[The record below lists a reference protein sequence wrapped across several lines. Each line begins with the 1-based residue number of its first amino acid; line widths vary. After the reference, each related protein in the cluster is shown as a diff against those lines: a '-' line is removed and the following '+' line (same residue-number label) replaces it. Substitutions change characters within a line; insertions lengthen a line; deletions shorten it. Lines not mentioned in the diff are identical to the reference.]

1 MKVKSNLLIVLILTF
16 PLFSFSQDSLTKP
29 IFKYDLSLTMPGFTN
44 IENYRAKLEFRK
56 LTKEKKYYKVSL
68 NLLSPNGNSSNSNLL
83 LPISDM
89 DTIVTEIRNY
99 SFTNRTYVQIG
110 LDKYYGKNEMVLI
123 GGGLLVG
130 HEFLYE
136 NFTDQKY
143 IWNSVTEVWEY
154 SFFDSHPFFPPVQ
167 EINYGVIG
175 IEVNVGINVPLTSKW
190 NVGVQASPRIVLG
203 RSLKRTLRGDTS
215 REFNYQKS
223 FVKNDY
229 NLDIALRYSFGKKS

>member
-68 NLLSPNGNSSNSNLL
+68 NLLIPNSNRSNSNLL
-83 LPISDM
+83 LPMSDM
-89 DTIVTEIRNY
+89 DTIATEIQNY

-110 LDKYYGKNEMVLI
+110 LDKYYGKNGMILI
-123 GGGLLVG
+123 GGGLMVG

-154 SFFDSHPFFPPVQ
+154 SFFDSHPFSPPVQ

-175 IEVNVGINVPLTSKW
+175 IEVNVGINVPLTSKL
-190 NVGVQASPRIVLG
+190 NIGVQASPRIVLG
-203 RSLKRTLRGDTS
+203 RSLKRTLRGDTN

-223 FVKNDY
+223 FAKMDY

>member
-1 MKVKSNLLIVLILTF
+1 MKVKSNLLIALILTF
-16 PLFSFSQDSLTKP
+16 PLFSISQDSLTKP

-56 LTKEKKYYKVSL
+56 LIKEKKYYKVSL
-68 NLLSPNGNSSNSNLL
+68 NVLSPSGNSSNSNLL
-83 LPISDM
+83 LPMSDM

-223 FVKNDY
+223 FVK
-229 NLDIALRYSFGKKS
+229 K

>member
-83 LPISDM
+83 LPVSDM

-143 IWNSVTEVWEY
+143 IFLLCHYTNV
-154 SFFDSHPFFPPVQ
+154 FFG
-167 EINYGVIG
+167 EKNLLYNYNGLI
-175 IEVNVGINVPLTSKW
+175 
-190 NVGVQASPRIVLG
+190 
-203 RSLKRTLRGDTS
+203 
-215 REFNYQKS
+215 
-223 FVKNDY
+223 
-229 NLDIALRYSFGKKS
+229 